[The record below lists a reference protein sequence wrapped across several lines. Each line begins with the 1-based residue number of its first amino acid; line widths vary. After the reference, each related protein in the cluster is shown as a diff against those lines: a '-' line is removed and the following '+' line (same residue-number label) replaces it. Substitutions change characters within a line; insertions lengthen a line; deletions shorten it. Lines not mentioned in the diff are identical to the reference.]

1 MRVLGLL
8 IATGGGVAIGFGW
21 AGAAQE
27 SCVDCQIP
35 YLLSGG
41 AAGVGLIIFGIALLL
56 LAQIRTESRRLGDRI
71 EHALGVR
78 PRPEQ
83 AHRPAATPAAE
94 PAMTEQPTAIS
105 AMTERRDEALTT
117 GASEVR
123 RPEQAALA
131 SPEPAP
137 NPLSAVR
144 VDAPTEPDAQ
154 RSDAATLA
162 ATTAAGGVV
171 DTTEG
176 ERGAG
181 GDSSKSEETTSFPH
195 SGDESTAVPPSPADA
210 APEFVTEPSAPN
222 RWRGLFRRRK
232 GP

>member
-56 LAQIRTESRRLGDRI
+56 LAQIRTESRRLGERI

-83 AHRPAATPAAE
+83 AHRLAAPPAAE
-94 PAMTEQPTAIS
+94 PAITEQPAAIP
-105 AMTERRDEALTT
+105 AATERRDEALTT
-117 GASEVR
+117 GPSEVR
-123 RPEQAALA
+123 RPEEAPVAY
-131 SPEPAP
+131 PEPAP
-137 NPLSAVR
+137 NPLSAVP

-154 RSDAATLA
+154 SSDAATLA

-181 GDSSKSEETTSFPH
+181 GDSSESDETLSFPH
-195 SGDESTAVPPSPADA
+195 SREEDTAVPPSPAGA
-210 APEFVTEPSAPN
+210 TPEFVTERSALD
-222 RWRGLFRRRK
+222 RRRGLFRRRK
-232 GP
+232 GQ